1 MMALELTPRRSGNL
15 ELLALFE
22 SFNLAGWILHTP
34 TGRANLRAVEIQL
47 AISGLSLEKT
57 TFL

>member
-15 ELLALFE
+15 ELALFE
-22 SFNLAGWILHTP
+22 SFNLARWILYTN
-34 TGRANLRAVEIQL
+34 TQRANLRAVEIQL
-47 AISGLSLEKT
+47 AISALSLEKT